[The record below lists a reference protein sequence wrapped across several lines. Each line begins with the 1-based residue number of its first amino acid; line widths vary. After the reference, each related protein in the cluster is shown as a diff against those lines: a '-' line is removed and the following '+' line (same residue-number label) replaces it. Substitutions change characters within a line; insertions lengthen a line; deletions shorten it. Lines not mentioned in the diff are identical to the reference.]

1 MHANL
6 VLFKNDGNVKIFP
19 LQSNITVI
27 GRRHDCD
34 LCVPLSQI
42 SRRQCRLSKDENLI
56 KIHDL
61 DSRNGTY
68 VNGTRIQESHVRAGD
83 YIKIGPLTFLL
94 QIDGQPEKVNPPD
107 QNVVEKSSA
116 AKAPGASSAETM
128 KSQSESPAEGDSS
141 NSFAAMDLSD
151 SFTSEL
157 EKL

>member
-6 VLFKNDGNVKIFP
+6 VLFKNDGSVKVFP

-42 SRRQCRLSKDENLI
+42 SRRQCRLSKDDNLI

-61 DSRNGTY
+61 DSRNGTF
-68 VNGTRIQESHVRAGD
+68 VNGARIQESAVEAGD

-94 QIDGQPEKVNPPD
+94 QIDGRPEKVTPPP
-107 QNVVEKSSA
+107 QQVAKKPPV
-116 AKAPGASSAETM
+116 AKASAASSAEPKKT
-128 KSQSESPAEGDSS
+128 QSEPPSQNDSS
-141 NSFAAMDLSD
+141 GSFAEMDLSD